1 MDPFSYF
8 RNFQVG
14 EVLFHLPRSYS
25 QMIGVSK
32 TWWSVF
38 IGVIWWRHR
47 SHTRID
53 PSTGDPDLY
62 LSRSSPQANSI
73 ESWAIQSSWAS
84 WHEGIFW
91 VCVFFPFLFQTF
103 GEFLKINLRD
113 FFWGIKA
120 MMHMFFLYFFFQ
132 KTDHYLGDG
141 FNLYLLFLNFNIETW
156 KRCLF
161 WRKFSKQIETTSS
174 LSDLHSLKV

>member
-91 VCVFFPFLFQTF
+91 VCVFF
-103 GEFLKINLRD
+103 R
-113 FFWGIKA
+113 FFSK
-120 MMHMFFLYFFFQ
+120 L
-132 KTDHYLGDG
+132 LG
-141 FNLYLLFLNFNIETW
+141 N
-156 KRCLF
+156 F
-161 WRKFSKQIETTSS
+161 WRSICVIFFGGSKQWCTCFSCIFFSKEGS
-174 LSDLHSLKV
+174 LSRWWFQFVFGFLILT